1 MTMKQLIVLV
11 CLALL
16 FSCGDQETTK
26 ESTNLTYPITNKGD
40 TVDTY
45 FGQSVAD
52 PYRWLEDDRSEETG
66 AWVTSQNKV
75 TQGYL
80 SAIDFRQEVAKRL
93 AELENY
99 EKISA
104 PSKAGDY
111 YYYLKNNGL
120 QNQSVV
126 YRATNLD
133 NDPEVFIDPNTFSE
147 DGTTALST
155 LSFDKEGTMAAY
167 AISIAGSDWREIYVM
182 DVNTGER
189 LPDHLKWVKFSG
201 ISWYEDGFYYQ
212 GFDEPDADDALKG
225 ATTYGKI
232 YYHKVGTDQSEDE
245 LIYSNP
251 ENSENRFGAYVTE
264 DGHYLIIRSTES
276 TSGNALYVKDLSKP
290 DSQFITLVDNFD
302 NDHEVIGTNGDQLLI
317 ETNLDAPNNRLVTV
331 ALDTPTPSNW
341 QTILPEKEQV
351 LSAAIAGNKI
361 MASYLVDAKTAI
373 EQYALDGTF
382 EKKVSL
388 PGIGTVYGFDAAP
401 DEQEFYY
408 TFTSFTEPA
417 SVYKYD
423 IPVGGSTLWKR
434 PEIDFDADLY
444 ETKQI
449 FYASQDGT
457 EVPMFIV
464 HKKGIELNG
473 KNPTWLYSY
482 GGFNISLRPS
492 FNASRIAWLENG
504 GVFAMP
510 NIRGG
515 GEYGEAWHEAGT
527 KQKKLNVFNDFIA
540 AGEYLIS
547 EGYTSSEYLAL
558 QGGSNGGL
566 LVGATINMRPDLAN
580 VAFPMVG
587 VMDMLRYQYFTV
599 GRAWATDYG
608 TSEDSQEMFEYLYSY
623 SPVHNISE
631 KAEYPAVMVTTADH
645 DDRVVP
651 AHSFKYAATLQEK
664 RAGNQNPLLIRIETN
679 AGHGA
684 GMSMEKRIQLT
695 ADMYSFAWYNMGII
709 PPMVQKNM

>member
-1 MTMKQLIVLV
+1 MKQLLVLI

-16 FSCGDQETTK
+16 CSCGDQSTTT
-26 ESTNLTYPITNKGD
+26 ESSNLTYPITNKVD
-40 TVDTY
+40 TIDTY
-45 FGQSVAD
+45 FGQSVPD

-66 AWVTSQNKV
+66 AWVAAQNKV

-80 SAIDFRQEVAKRL
+80 SAIDFRQEVANRL
-93 AELENY
+93 MKLENY
-99 EKISA
+99 EKITA
-104 PSKAGDY
+104 PDKSGDY
-111 YYYLKNNGL
+111 YYYRKNDGL
-120 QNQSVV
+120 QNQSVI
-126 YRATNLD
+126 YRTTDLEKE
-133 NDPEVFIDPNTFSE
+133 PEVFIDPNTFSE

-155 LSFDKEGTMAAY
+155 LSFNEEGDMAAY
-167 AISIAGSDWREIYVM
+167 SISIAGSDWREIFVM
-182 DVNTGER
+182 DAKTGQR
-189 LPDHLKWVKFSG
+189 LSDHLKWVKFSG
-201 ISWYEDGFYYQ
+201 ISWYQDGFYYQ

-225 ATTYGKI
+225 TTQFGKI
-232 YYHKVGTDQSEDE
+232 YYHTVGTDQSEDE

-251 ENSENRFGAYVTE
+251 DNPENRFSADVTK
-264 DGHYLIIRSTES
+264 DDQYLVIYSAES
-276 TSGNALYVKDLSKP
+276 TSGNALYIKDLGSQG
-290 DSQFITLVDNFD
+290 SQFITLVDNFD
-302 NDHEVIGTNGDQLLI
+302 NDHKVIGTNGDELLI
-317 ETNLDAPNNRLVTV
+317 ETNYKASNNRLVSV
-331 ALDTPTPSNW
+331 SLDYPTPGDW
-341 QTILPEKEQV
+341 QTLIPEKEQV

-361 MASYLVDAKTAI
+361 MASYLVDAKTAS

-382 EKKVSL
+382 EKEVAL
-388 PGIGTVYGFDAAP
+388 PAIGTVYGFDAAP
-401 DEQEFYY
+401 DEEEFYY

-417 SVYKYD
+417 SIYKYD
-423 IPVGGSTLWKR
+423 IPVGESTLWRR
-434 PEIDFDADLY
+434 PEIDFDPDQY

-449 FYASQDGT
+449 FYTSQDGT
-457 EVPMFIV
+457 KVPMFIV
-464 HKKGIELNG
+464 HKKELELNG

-492 FNASRIAWLENG
+492 FSASRIAWLENG

-515 GEYGEAWHEAGT
+515 GEYGEEWHEAGT

-566 LVGATINMRPDLAN
+566 LVGATINMRPELAS

-608 TSEDSQEMFEYLYSY
+608 TSEDSREMFEYLYSY
-623 SPVHNISE
+623 SPIHNISE
-631 KAEYPAVMVTTADH
+631 TAEYPAVMVTTADH

-664 RAGNQNPLLIRIETN
+664 RANNQSPLLIRIETN